1 LNINRFLLY
10 PSFFITYHTNLCIGL
25 IIYFIILSSFFT
37 TFFTFFSSY
46 VTFSPTLHS
55 TLYVFNFLFFSHLF
69 ISEFSVDLHY
79 KDDIP
84 EIWNTLWVSS
94 LKLSSKNRWK
104 HCQLLHENQSLQQVL
119 YVHKWVRPVYNT
131 MNAFPS
137 TTLSCQSLPLGPEFY
152 SNPFNIFVHTYT
164 HI

>member
-1 LNINRFLLY
+1 MNTNRFLLY
-10 PSFFITYHTNLCIGL
+10 PSFFITYQTNLCIGL
-25 IIYFIILSSFFT
+25 IIYFIILSSFSPLSLR
-37 TFFTFFSSY
+37 FFVFS
-46 VTFSPTLHS
+46 
-55 TLYVFNFLFFSHLF
+55 
-69 ISEFSVDLHY
+69 FSVDLHY

-137 TTLSCQSLPLGPEFY
+137 TTLSCQSLPLGSEFY
-152 SNPFNIFVHTYT
+152 STPFNIFVHTYT